1 MYALNLSGIQ
11 GRNNLGR
18 ATVSYAA
25 SAVIMGILVNSIKY
39 TAKVER
45 PDASAKNSYP
55 SGHTSMAF
63 TNATFLHKEFG
74 HISPMYSVM
83 GYSMGTFT
91 AVGRGLNN
99 RHWVSDVLAGMGIGI
114 LSTELGYFFVNKM
127 YKNEGDRPGDYDFGD
142 PLDIPSFLSLRV
154 GYASASRNLVKNL
167 ELDIHSQAG
176 FEVGLEG
183 AYYFSQNWG
192 LGADFSFVSFPI
204 STNENSITD
213 PDFGFLNAEIV
224 TQSIGALNLTVG
236 PHYTYQFAPKW
247 LLQGKIGAGVTVGA
261 TGKISFKVDGID
273 NDNNIL
279 NDEFELL
286 TYKPSTA
293 FKMNGGLAVTY
304 MLNSELGI
312 TAYSDYHYSNPIF
325 TYTLSEDV
333 SDPETNEIISSN
345 EKNKFDYIT
354 AGLRLTAFF

>member
-1 MYALNLSGIQ
+1 M
-11 GRNNLGR
+11 
-18 ATVSYAA
+18 
-25 SAVIMGILVNSIKY
+25 
-39 TAKVER
+39 
-45 PDASAKNSYP
+45 
-55 SGHTSMAF
+55 
-63 TNATFLHKEFG
+63 
-74 HISPMYSVM
+74 
-83 GYSMGTFT
+83 
-91 AVGRGLNN
+91 
-99 RHWVSDVLAGMGIGI
+99 
-114 LSTELGYFFVNKM
+114 
-127 YKNEGDRPGDYDFGD
+127 
-142 PLDIPSFLSLRV
+142 
-154 GYASASRNLVKNL
+154 
-167 ELDIHSQAG
+167 
-176 FEVGLEG
+176 
-183 AYYFSQNWG
+183 
-192 LGADFSFVSFPI
+192 SFPI